1 MDAFKEYIGVL
12 DIGDYWAVTIWITIR
27 DFGREMGIFLLENR
41 LGREGDRINVGLALI
56 YMGLIDVLLELID
69 IG

>member
-1 MDAFKEYIGVL
+1 MDYDKG
-12 DIGDYWAVTIWITIR
+12 
-27 DFGREMGIFLLENR
+27 FGEGNGEEMGIFLLENR